1 VSIKD
6 NLTREEAAERAGL
19 LSNLAYE
26 VELDQTLGA
35 DSYACE
41 ATVRF
46 DAAVEGTS
54 TFLDFVGSS
63 IDAAELN
70 GRPLPAEAHDGER
83 LQLDDLAAHNELH
96 VRARGTYEHSG
107 VGLHR
112 FEDPVDG
119 RVYTHSDFEPF
130 DAHRAYPCFDQPDLK
145 GRFRFSVRTPA
156 DWLAVSNSAPVGD
169 PVPAGEGAVRWTF
182 GETPPL
188 SPYITA
194 IVTGPF
200 HVLRQSAG
208 GIEMGLWC
216 RQSMAEHMSRD
227 ADELFEITRQGFT
240 FFQERF
246 DYPYPFGT
254 KYDQI
259 FVPDFIPG
267 AMENAGCV
275 TFNELYLFRS
285 KVTEAAR
292 ERRAETILHEMAHM
306 WFGDLVTMRWWDD
319 VWLNESF
326 ATYVSVLALAEATRF
341 TNAWVSFADGEKT
354 WAYQQDQLPTTHAI
368 TTDVP
373 DTQSI
378 RLNFDGITY
387 AKGASVLKQLV
398 AWVGERA
405 FVDGLRDYFR
415 RHEWGNTEL
424 GDFLS
429 ALESTSGRDLRA
441 WSAEWLETPGLN
453 TLRAAYGESADGDHA
468 TFQSFRI
475 DQEAPAEWPT
485 LRSHRLAIGLYDGE
499 DGHLR
504 RREHLE
510 IDVPGTATVPALE
523 GVPIPALTL
532 LNDADLTYS
541 KIRLDERSMRTLR
554 ERLSE
559 LDDPLARAL
568 CWASAWD
575 MVRDAELPTGDYLAV
590 VLRHAPAETD
600 IGTLQRL
607 LGQARAGVDVFGDP
621 AKRDARLDRIAAAAW
636 EQLEGA
642 EPGTGPQLAWARAW
656 VSSAGLEH
664 DGSRLRGLL
673 DGTVAVPG
681 LDVDTDLRWHLVAS
695 LASQDADAEPLI
707 AAELERDATSLGRDH
722 AEAARAAR
730 PSAEAKAAAW
740 ASFLRTPPLPTPSLS
755 EIIRGFQRFGQRD
768 LLEPYA
774 ARYFEALPALWE
786 QGDVQTALA
795 FTRGAFPHVVIDPA
809 TAEATDRFIMDHSPT
824 GPARRLLVEGR
835 DGIQRALAAR
845 AGDTGTG

>member
-6 NLTREEAAERAGL
+6 NLTREEAAQRAAL

-26 VELDQTLGA
+26 VELDQTAGA
-35 DSYACE
+35 DSYACD
-41 ATVRF
+41 ATIRF
-46 DAAVEGTS
+46 DVSEAGAT

-63 IDAAELN
+63 IDTAELN
-70 GRPLPAEAHDGER
+70 GRPLPASVHDGER
-83 LQLDDLAAHNELH
+83 LHLEGLAAHNVLR

-145 GRFRFSVRTPA
+145 GRFRFSVRTPS
-156 DWLAVSNSAPVGD
+156 DWLAVSNSPPEGHPVPVGD
-169 PVPAGEGAVRWTF
+169 GAVRWTF
-182 GETPPL
+182 AETPPL

-194 IVTGPF
+194 LVTGPF
-200 HVLRQSAG
+200 HVQRQSAG

-240 FFQERF
+240 FFQEQF
-246 DYPYPFGT
+246 DYQYPFGA

-326 ATYVSVLALAEATRF
+326 ATYVSVLALVEATRF
-341 TNAWVSFADGEKT
+341 TDAWVSFADGEKT

-405 FVDGLRDYFR
+405 FVDGLRAYFR
-415 RHEWGNTEL
+415 RHEWGNTDL
-424 GDFLS
+424 SDFLS
-429 ALESTSGRDLRA
+429 VLESTSGRDLRA

-453 TLRAAYGESADGDHA
+453 TLRATYDEDRTGDA
-468 TFQSFRI
+468 PAFRSFR
-475 DQEAPAEWPT
+475 
-485 LRSHRLAIGLYDGE
+485 IGLYDGD

-504 RREHLE
+504 RRERLE
-510 IDVPGTATVPALE
+510 VDVPGRAEVPALE
-523 GVPIPALTL
+523 GVAIPALIL
-532 LNDADLTYS
+532 VNDADLTYS
-541 KIRLDERSMRTLR
+541 KIRLDDRSMRTVR
-554 ERLSE
+554 DRLSE

-575 MVRDAELPTGDYLAV
+575 MVRDAELPTAWYVAL
-590 VLRHAPAETD
+590 VLRHAPAESD

-607 LGQARAGVDVFGDP
+607 LGQGRMAIDVFGEP
-621 AKRDARLDRIAAAAW
+621 GLRSERLDLLAAAAW
-636 EQLEGA
+636 EQLEAA
-642 EPGTGPQLAWARAW
+642 EPGSERQLAWARAW
-656 VSSAGLEH
+656 ISSAGLDQ

-673 DGTVAVPG
+673 DGSVEVRG
-681 LDVDTDLRWHLVAS
+681 LDIDTDIRWHLVAS
-695 LASQDADAEPLI
+695 LASQDAETEPLI
-707 AAELERDATSLGRDH
+707 AAELARDATSLGRDH

-730 PSAEAKAAAW
+730 PSPEAKAAAW
-740 ASFLRTPPLPTPSLS
+740 TSFLQDPPLPTPTLTGV
-755 EIIRGFQRFGQRD
+755 IRGFQRFGQRE

-774 ARYFEALPALWE
+774 GRYFEALPALWE

-795 FTRGAFPHVVIDPA
+795 FTRGAFPHVIIDPA
-809 TAEATDRFIMDHSPT
+809 TAAATDRFIMERSPT

-845 AGDTGTG
+845 AADTADD